1 MLNLPWT
8 IMDAMNPFA
17 PCFFGATTWGKAK
30 TLCAGAILTPGR
42 RTVSEALRVMG
53 LGESQ
58 QYAQYYQ
65 QKWLVQI
72 CSVFSLC
79 PLRSPCWF
87 LPLSLCVSDH
97 DIKQICTSSL

>member
-58 QYAQYYQ
+58 QYA
-65 QKWLVQI
+65 
-72 CSVFSLC
+72 
-79 PLRSPCWF
+79 
-87 LPLSLCVSDH
+87 
-97 DIKQICTSSL
+97 